1 MFLVPAVVVLYAC
14 DPCCGCQTPLSVPAV
29 SPPLLG
35 VGPGV
40 VACGD
45 CGDRVACV
53 YRTLCDYLHAPIIVD
68 TQPRVPGAM
77 GQILGEDEAQ

>member
-14 DPCCGCQTPLSVPAV
+14 DPCCVCQTPLSVPAV

-40 VACGD
+40 VACGVRSAA

-53 YRTLCDYLHAPIIVD
+53 YRALRDYLHAPIIVD
-68 TQPRVPGAM
+68 TQP
-77 GQILGEDEAQ
+77 